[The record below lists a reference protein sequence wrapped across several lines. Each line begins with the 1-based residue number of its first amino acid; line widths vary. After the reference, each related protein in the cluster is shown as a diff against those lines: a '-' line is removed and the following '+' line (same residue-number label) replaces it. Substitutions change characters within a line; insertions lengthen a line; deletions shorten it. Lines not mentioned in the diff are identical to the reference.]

1 MQIKRIHVTTYL
13 LTGAF
18 AGLAGALEV
27 LGPSARLVTGAT
39 PTLGFTAIVVAIV
52 GLLADSRRCFWPL
65 CFFGGLQA
73 AILFLP
79 IVSRLPT
86 SGLRII
92 EGLVALLITAQFIW
106 LRRRRNQRRQV

>member
-1 MQIKRIHVTTYL
+1 M
-13 LTGAF
+13 
-18 AGLAGALEV
+18 
-27 LGPSARLVTGAT
+27 LGPSGRLVTGAT

-52 GLLADSRRCFWPL
+52 GRMRAPGAIIAAI
-65 CFFGGLQA
+65 FFGGLQA

-79 IVSRLPT
+79 IVSRLPS

-106 LRRRRNQRRQV
+106 LRRRRKRRRQMARDEG